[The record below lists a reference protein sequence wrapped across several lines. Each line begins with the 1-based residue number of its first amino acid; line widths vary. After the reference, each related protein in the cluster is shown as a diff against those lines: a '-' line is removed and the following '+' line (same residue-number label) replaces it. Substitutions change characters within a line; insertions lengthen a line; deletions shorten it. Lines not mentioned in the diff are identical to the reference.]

1 MKIQLTL
8 EKLKL
13 IVKLAEEKKKYN
25 SSLSE
30 TIVIKLTDKSDSHCG
45 NDGVE
50 VKIKNAYSE
59 CDSVLIGY

>member
-13 IVKLAEEKKKYN
+13 IIENAEEKKKYN

-30 TIVIKLTDKSDSHCG
+30 TIEIKLTDKSDSHCG

-50 VKIKNAYSE
+50 IRIKSCYSE